1 MLDITRYIRPGDTV
15 MWSNGTAEPTSL
27 TEMLVS
33 ARESL
38 REIRII
44 CIVPFSTHFTSDV
57 ATYFHFIGIGGYGFL
72 EALERERRLEILPVR
87 YSDLPRLLRAG
98 ALKVDVAL
106 VQVSPRG
113 KDDCHTFGAAADYTR
128 TLVDTARYVLAEV
141 NSQAPVTSG
150 DTLVLPSSF
159 TDHVEVSRPLLEY
172 RVPQPDSV
180 DLAIAENVARL
191 IPYGATLEVGIGS
204 LGEAVWRALSR
215 KQDLGV
221 HSGILT
227 DAIADLMEA
236 GVITNRQKAVDEGL
250 TVGGVL
256 FGTRRLYEFAHR
268 NPRISLR
275 AIDYTHDPCI
285 MSRLECFF
293 SINFALEVDLTGQ
306 VNAEVADGLH
316 FGAVGGLPDFAEGAH
331 RSHGGA
337 SIIALRSTTKRG
349 RVSRIVAHLN
359 KGVVTLPRTSVDYV
373 VTEFG
378 IAELRGRSLQERVR
392 AMVSIAHPNFRGRL
406 SREASAVA

>member
-27 TEMLVS
+27 TEMLIS

-38 REIRII
+38 RNTRII
-44 CIVPFSTHFTSDV
+44 CIVPFSTHFTSNV
-57 ATYFHFIGIGGYGFL
+57 ITYFHFSGIGGYGFL
-72 EALERERRLEILPVR
+72 EALERERRLEILPIR
-87 YSDLPRLLRAG
+87 YSDLPRFLREG

-106 VQVSPRG
+106 VQVSP
-113 KDDCHTFGAAADYTR
+113 KAEDDCHTFGAAADYTR
-128 TLVDTARYVLAEV
+128 ALVDSARCVVAEV
-141 NSQAPVTSG
+141 NSQAPVTLG
-150 DTLVLPSSF
+150 DTSVLPSSF
-159 TDHVEVSRPLLEY
+159 TAYVEVSRPLLEY
-172 RVPQPDSV
+172 RSPEPDSV
-180 DLAIAENVARL
+180 DLAVAENVARL
-191 IPYGATLEVGIGS
+191 IPDGATLEVGIGS

-215 KQDLGV
+215 KHDLGV

-227 DAIADLMEA
+227 DSVADLMEA
-236 GVITNRQKAVDEGL
+236 GVITNRRKTVDEGL

-256 FGTRRLYEFAHR
+256 FGTKRLYEFAHR

-275 AIDYTHDPCI
+275 AIEYTHNPCI
-285 MSRLECFF
+285 ASRLERFF
-293 SINFALEVDLTGQ
+293 AVNFALKVDLTGQ

-337 SIIALRSTTKRG
+337 SIVALRSTAKRG
-349 RVSRIVAHLN
+349 GVSRIVAHLDE
-359 KGVVTLPRTSVDYV
+359 GVVTLPRTNVDYV

-378 IAELRGRSLQERVR
+378 IAELRGKSLRERAR
-392 AMVSIAHPNFRGRL
+392 AMVNIAHPNFRGRL
-406 SREASAVA
+406 SKEADAVA